1 MEWIMD
7 TKTSFGR
14 WLRQRRRVL
23 DLTQQELARQARCSV
38 GTIRKI
44 EVDQRR
50 PSKAIANRLADCL
63 GIAAADLP
71 TFIVFARTAPSSKRP
86 AVLLPGEPLPAQILT
101 TKLYVP
107 RTRPTLVPRPRLTE
121 RLNAGL
127 SGMLTLIAAPAG
139 FGKTTLLSDWLPTAG
154 RPAAWLALDAED
166 NDLSSFLHY
175 LVAALQTIAPA
186 IGNAALALLR
196 SPQAPAPEALIT
208 ALLNDIAG
216 PTDGAAFPPS
226 ILVLDDYHVITA
238 PPVQQAAG
246 FLVEHL
252 PPQLHLVIACRAKP
266 ELPLARLRARGQ
278 LCELRADQLR
288 FTAEEA
294 RTFLTKTMG
303 LPLVDADVAALEER
317 TEGWIAG
324 LQLAALALQDRADRS
339 GFVRTFSGSNRY
351 VLDYLVEEVFNRQP
365 PHIQIFLLQTS
376 ILDRLCGPLCDAV
389 VGREASDVGLV
400 DDARRSSLSASSQL
414 LLEQLERANL
424 FLIPLDDE
432 RQWYRYHHLF
442 SEVLRKRLTHGGHGD
457 FTAALHRRAST
468 WYEQQGLIAEA
479 VQHALAAGATDQAA
493 RLVEQASLTM
503 MQRSE
508 LQTLQR
514 WIEALPTDLVRARPW
529 LALRYAWLLR
539 LNGDLP
545 AAEAWLRDAE
555 QATSA

>member
-1 MEWIMD
+1 MLQW
-7 TKTSFGR
+7 F
-14 WLRQRRRVL
+14 RVL
-23 DLTQQELARQARCSV
+23 V
-38 GTIRKI
+38 
-44 EVDQRR
+44 
-50 PSKAIANRLADCL
+50 
-63 GIAAADLP
+63 
-71 TFIVFARTAPSSKRP
+71 
-86 AVLLPGEPLPAQILT
+86 
-101 TKLYVP
+101 
-107 RTRPTLVPRPRLTE
+107 
-121 RLNAGL
+121 
-127 SGMLTLIAAPAG
+127 LIAAPAG

-186 IGNAALALLR
+186 IGNAAL
-196 SPQAPAPEALIT
+196 

-351 VLDYLVEEVFNRQP
+351 VLD
-365 PHIQIFLLQTS
+365 
-376 ILDRLCGPLCDAV
+376 
-389 VGREASDVGLV
+389 
-400 DDARRSSLSASSQL
+400 
-414 LLEQLERANL
+414 
-424 FLIPLDDE
+424 
-432 RQWYRYHHLF
+432 
-442 SEVLRKRLTHGGHGD
+442 
-457 FTAALHRRAST
+457 
-468 WYEQQGLIAEA
+468 
-479 VQHALAAGATDQAA
+479 
-493 RLVEQASLTM
+493 
-503 MQRSE
+503 
-508 LQTLQR
+508 
-514 WIEALPTDLVRARPW
+514 
-529 LALRYAWLLR
+529 
-539 LNGDLP
+539 
-545 AAEAWLRDAE
+545 
-555 QATSA
+555 